1 MLSLL
6 ALGRVCGRRGIGGR
20 GIGGALL
27 ILIHG
32 RIFHIKM
39 PEPFFGLLIFFGE
52 RSVFVKKAGE
62 GIAVD
67 PYFIV
72 ALLLGL
78 VKNEL

>member
-6 ALGRVCGRRGIGGR
+6 ALGRGCGRRGIGGR
-20 GIGGALL
+20 GIRRALL
-27 ILIHG
+27 IFFYS
-32 RIFHIKM
+32 RILHIKM
-39 PEPFFGLLIFFGE
+39 PEPLLGLLIFFGE
-52 RSVFVKKAGE
+52 RSVFVKEAGE